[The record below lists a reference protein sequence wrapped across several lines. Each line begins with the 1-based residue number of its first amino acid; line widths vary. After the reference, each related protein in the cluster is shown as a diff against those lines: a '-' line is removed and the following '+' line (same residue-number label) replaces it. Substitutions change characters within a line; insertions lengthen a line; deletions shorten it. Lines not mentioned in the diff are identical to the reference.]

1 MHRKYPMG
9 EIWDYRLMEIF
20 ILCLVLFLVM
30 VLGLSLG
37 LLRGR
42 RVKGSCGGVTGESC
56 ACSKESANDQLT
68 QMKRDP
74 NRRINSDNM
83 SEIEKMDRGFTHG
96 TYNINGRDVDF

>member
-1 MHRKYPMG
+1 V
-9 EIWDYRLMEIF
+9 ETFLI
-20 ILCLVLFLVM
+20 CLVFLLVIVAGM
-30 VLGLSLG
+30 SIG

-56 ACSKESANDQLT
+56 ACLKENANDRLT

-74 NRRINSDNM
+74 NRRIDSDNM

>member
-1 MHRKYPMG
+1 V
-9 EIWDYRLMEIF
+9 ETFLI
-20 ILCLVLFLVM
+20 CLVFLLVIVAGM
-30 VLGLSLG
+30 SIG

-42 RVKGSCGGVTGESC
+42 RVKGSCGGVTRESC
-56 ACSKESANDQLT
+56 ACSKENANDRLT

-74 NRRINSDNM
+74 NRRIDSDNM

>member
-1 MHRKYPMG
+1 MS
-9 EIWDYRLMEIF
+9 I
-20 ILCLVLFLVM
+20 
-30 VLGLSLG
+30 G
-37 LLRGR
+37 LLKGL

-74 NRRINSDNM
+74 KRRINSDNM